1 MMTDSESVSEAESD
15 SEGVSSSKEFLLA
28 VMSV

>member
-1 MMTDSESVSEAESD
+1 MTDSESVSEAESD
-15 SEGVSSSKEFLLA
+15 SESVNNSKESLLA